1 MRDRGSKGSASS
13 CRTSS
18 MASSCRSTPT
28 AAGSMV
34 SATLW
39 WKSTAKVLKSM
50 QQQAVKERYHFI
62 AFFWAQVV
70 LVSNSYM
77 SFVFSIRLLQTFLFF
92 LRVCHEC
99 PLVAVL
105 CGKSLLISAFISFFF
120 CRRGVPVPGPFGS
133 HLSAECSQSLGT
145 CPHVQCD
152 ICKYISLNPLAPLPD
167 FLFAYCLSFW
177 AE

>member
-70 LVSNSYM
+70 LVSNLYM
-77 SFVFSIRLLQTFLFF
+77 SCVFSIRLLQAFFF

-99 PLVAVL
+99 PLVANL

-167 FLFAYCLSFW
+167 CLFAYCLSFW